1 MENTPCI
8 HLGTRNFAGHDCSYS
23 LYMVRLS
30 THLHRVVSPLQ
41 SKEERTSSAP
51 LPGAVRMPLVHE
63 ADEAS
68 LRARSEP
75 GRERHPSPASRA
87 AQSLPGPL
95 PEPRTSQGSSGRAQH
110 GSPSQAQSHM
120 VRSTAFAVLVVLAP
134 SYHAGRIQPQ
144 DVCPEVCAVPA

>member
-1 MENTPCI
+1 MHPGLRI
-8 HLGTRNFAGHDCSYS
+8 IADHDCSRS
-23 LYMVRLS
+23 GNATES
-30 THLHRVVSPLQ
+30 ACLHRLLPPLQ

-51 LPGAVRMPLVHE
+51 LPGALQMPPVHE

-75 GRERHPSPASRA
+75 GREQYPSPASSAAHA

-95 PEPRTSQGSSGRAQH
+95 PELRTSQGSSGRAQH

-120 VRSTAFAVLVVLAP
+120 VRRSPFRSAT
-134 SYHAGRIQPQ
+134 HACSVIPCRKQS
-144 DVCPEVCAVPA
+144 VS

>member
-1 MENTPCI
+1 M
-8 HLGTRNFAGHDCSYS
+8 HLGTRNIADHDC
-23 LYMVRLS
+23 
-30 THLHRVVSPLQ
+30 THSVDAAKFACLHKVMSPLQ

-51 LPGAVRMPLVHE
+51 LPGAVRMPPVHE

-75 GRERHPSPASRA
+75 GRERYPSPASSVAQA

-95 PEPRTSQGSSGRAQH
+95 PELRTSQGSSGKAQH

-120 VRSTAFAVLVVLAP
+120 VRRSIVCSATDARTAIP
-134 SYHAGRIQPQ
+134 CRKQSRS
-144 DVCPEVCAVPA
+144 

>member
-1 MENTPCI
+1 MQ
-8 HLGTRNFAGHDCSYS
+8 LGVRIFANHDRS
-23 LYMVRLS
+23 
-30 THLHRVVSPLQ
+30 HRVYATEFTCLCKVMSPLQ

-51 LPGAVRMPLVHE
+51 LPGAVQMPPVRE

-75 GRERHPSPASRA
+75 GRERYPSPASSAVQA

-95 PEPRTSQGSSGRAQH
+95 PELRTSQGSSGRAQH

-120 VRSTAFAVLVVLAP
+120 VRCSTVRSAT
-134 SYHAGRIQPQ
+134 HA
-144 DVCPEVCAVPA
+144 CAVISCRNQSAS